1 MTPNNLLLYQK
12 GVSPTSPITLAPPPG
27 FTWRVKVLWVFIHAG
42 GTTGTRSALWD
53 VSPGAFSGSDGAFQL
68 AGTGSLTG
76 SGGAAMAPQG
86 ATGLGVTVQNVSPL
100 PLLGHGDWL
109 QLSPTL
115 LAGDTLDWYAE
126 IEEEVDG
133 L

>member
-1 MTPNNLLLYQK
+1 MTPNNLVLYQK
-12 GVSPTSPITLAPPPG
+12 GVSPTAPITLSPPVG
-27 FTWRVKVLWVFIHAG
+27 FTWRIKILWVFIHAG

-53 VSPGAFSGSDGAFQL
+53 VSPGTFSGSDGAFQL

-86 ATGLGVTVQNVSPL
+86 ATGLGVTTQNVSPL

-109 QLSPTL
+109 QMSPTL